1 MVKKRIENETKRDR
15 FKRLAKIRTQK
26 VLEKIR
32 VLGHCS
38 NNTLYEYN
46 EKDINMIFSAI
57 DKELKRTRFLFSK
70 PSKDTIEFD

>member
-1 MVKKRIENETKRDR
+1 M
-15 FKRLAKIRTQK
+15 
-26 VLEKIR
+26 LEKIR

-38 NNTLYEYN
+38 NNALYEYN